1 MRTNILQAK
10 KALLV
15 LFALLPLV
23 ASAQTKVEID
33 GIWYNLTSETLQ
45 AEVTSG
51 GSYSG
56 SIALTAT
63 VTHNG
68 VAYSVTSIGESA
80 FNRCH
85 KLTTIT
91 IPESVTSIGNYAFD
105 GCSSLTAINIPEG
118 VTSIGGR
125 AFGGTA
131 WYNNLPDGVVYIG
144 KVLYEYK
151 GTMPANSSIEVREGT
166 VSISPYAFDGCSSL
180 KSITIPEG
188 VTSIGEYTFYNCSS
202 LTAITIPEGVT
213 SIERAAFSGCSSLK
227 SITIPEGVTSIGN
240 YAFAYCSSLT
250 KINIPEG
257 VTSIGSYAFDEC
269 SSLKSITI
277 PEGVTSISDWAFYN
291 CSSLKTVINYSD
303 LSLERGSSD
312 NGYVAYYADR
322 VINIDDVIDGYAF
335 KTKNGVHYLTGYIG
349 DDTALTLPTDFKGE
363 NYQIGERAFYNCS
376 GLTAITLP
384 EGVTS
389 IGYYAFRYCSSL
401 KTVINY
407 SDLSLV
413 RGSSSYGYVAYYAD
427 RVINIDEVID
437 GYAFK
442 TKNGVH
448 YLTGYIGDDTAL
460 TLPAD
465 YKGEN
470 YQIGE
475 RAFYNCSSLTAITI
489 PEGVTSIGNYAFYNC
504 SSLTSIAL
512 PEGVTSIGEYTFYNC
527 SSLKSIT
534 IPEGVTSIGSYAFYN
549 CSSLKELTLGKELKK
564 IASGAFAGYTA
575 LEKVTIYA
583 TRPPSIEGTGNAF
596 FSDATYENAT
606 LYVPQGC
613 IDKYQVVT
621 GWSSFYTIEEMEGG
635 SPNYLTLR
643 QADNGEVGIVVEPGR
658 TYKVRITAFEGWKI
672 HSVTFNDTD
681 VTTQLTAEGIY
692 TTPALQADAVLNI
705 AYEKIG
711 TPTMVANA
719 RASRIK
725 VQGHRGTLRVTG
737 TTEGDD
743 ISIYTLDGTMVASE
757 EATDDTTSIEV
768 PTQQVYIVKVA
779 DTVVKI
785 GM

>member
-1 MRTNILQAK
+1 MKKSIL
-10 KALLV
+10 L
-15 LFALLPLV
+15 LFAAFATLA
-23 ASAQTKVEID
+23 ASAQTKVEIN
-33 GIWYNLTSETLQ
+33 GIWYNIITKGKV
-45 AEVTSG
+45 AEVTYK
-51 GSYSG
+51 GSSYDEYSNEYSG
-56 SIALTAT
+56 SIAIPAT

-68 VAYSVTSIGESA
+68 VAYSVTSIGDEA
-80 FNRCH
+80 FFDCSS
-85 KLTTIT
+85 LTAIT
-91 IPESVTSIGNYAFD
+91 IPESVTSIGNYAFSR
-105 GCSSLTAINIPEG
+105 CRSLTSINIPEG

-125 AFGGTA
+125 AFDGTA
-131 WYNNLPDGVVYIG
+131 WYYNLPDGVVYIG

-166 VSISPYAFDGCSSL
+166 VSISPYAFDGCSRLAAITIPEGVTSIGDGTFEGCSSL

-188 VTSIGEYTFYNCSS
+188 VTSIGNYAFDYCSS
-202 LTAITIPEGVT
+202 LTDITLPEGVT
-213 SIERAAFSGCSSLK
+213 SIGGRAFGGTAWYNNQPDGVVYIGKVLYEYKGTMPANTSIEVREGTVSISPHAFYNCSGLT

-257 VTSIGSYAFDEC
+257 VTSIGRYAFDEC

-376 GLTAITLP
+376 
-384 EGVTS
+384 
-389 IGYYAFRYCSSL
+389 
-401 KTVINY
+401 
-407 SDLSLV
+407 
-413 RGSSSYGYVAYYAD
+413 
-427 RVINIDEVID
+427 
-437 GYAFK
+437 
-442 TKNGVH
+442 
-448 YLTGYIGDDTAL
+448 
-460 TLPAD
+460 
-465 YKGEN
+465 
-470 YQIGE
+470 
-475 RAFYNCSSLTAITI
+475 SLTAITI
-489 PEGVTSIGNYAFYNC
+489 PESVTSIGNYA
-504 SSLTSIAL
+504 
-512 PEGVTSIGEYTFYNC
+512 FYNC

-534 IPEGVTSIGSYAFYN
+534 IPEGVTSIGEYAFYN
-549 CSSLKELTLGKELKK
+549 CRSLKELTLGKELKK

-613 IDKYQVVT
+613 IDKYQVMT

-743 ISIYTLDGTMVASE
+743 ISVYTTDGAMVAHQQG
-757 EATDDTTSIEV
+757 EADENLFTVETNK
-768 PTQQVYIVKVA
+768 VYIVKIA
-779 DTVVKI
+779 DKVVKI